1 MNIEIMRKHY
11 ERTPKETLINVL
23 VASREQVDK
32 LQKRNKELKQ
42 EIERLKELCD
52 KYEEEHKTT
61 FEEWKKTINII
72 KEVREYIT
80 SYESIET
87 IQQFDHNK
95 NNEDLDYSTIDEMTR
110 RYMMVHDKIL
120 KILDKEG
127 K

>member
-42 EIERLKELCD
+42 EKERLKELCD

-72 KEVREYIT
+72 SELEKRLEVAIEDNKKEYSLKSQMAVFVLRDTLEL
-80 SYESIET
+80 IE
-87 IQQFDHNK
+87 
-95 NNEDLDYSTIDEMTR
+95 E
-110 RYMMVHDKIL
+110 L
-120 KILDKEG
+120 KGSDKE
-127 K
+127 

>member
-72 KEVREYIT
+72 KEVREYIENNT
-80 SYESIET
+80 EEKKSWLNGIPDYRVFKGDTKDLLEIL
-87 IQQFDHNK
+87 NK
-95 NNEDLDYSTIDEMTR
+95 GE
-110 RYMMVHDKIL
+110 
-120 KILDKEG
+120 
-127 K
+127 